1 MAVLG
6 PNDMT
11 AARERISATGARSAE
26 ARKAQLERDA
36 AHRDDLPLRAS
47 TFMEALARHVPDDT
61 IVFDEA
67 LTVSPDVTRYLVPT
81 KTDHFFQTRGG
92 SLGIGVP
99 GAIGIKMARPEATVI
114 GFSGDGGSMYT
125 IQALWTAAHHDVA
138 AKFVICN
145 NQSYMLL
152 KLNILQYWREQ
163 VGVDV
168 HEFPKSFDLRDPVID
183 FAQLAESMGVRA
195 LRVDHPDQVD
205 DAVRAMLDHPGPFLI
220 DLVISDQVP
229 T

>member
-1 MAVLG
+1 V
-6 PNDMT
+6 
-11 AARERISATGARSAE
+11 
-26 ARKAQLERDA
+26 
-36 AHRDDLPLRAS
+36 
-47 TFMEALARHVPDDT
+47 
-61 IVFDEA
+61 
-67 LTVSPDVTRYLVPT
+67 
-81 KTDHFFQTRGG
+81 
-92 SLGIGVP
+92 GVP

-125 IQALWTAAHHDVA
+125 IQALWTAAHHGVA

-163 VGVDV
+163 VGAEV
-168 HEFPKSFDLRDPVID
+168 HAFPKSFDLRDPVID
-183 FAQLAESMGVRA
+183 FAMLAESMGVRA

-205 DAVRAMLDHPGPFLI
+205 DAVRAMLEHPGPFLI
-220 DLVISDQVP
+220 DLIISDQVP